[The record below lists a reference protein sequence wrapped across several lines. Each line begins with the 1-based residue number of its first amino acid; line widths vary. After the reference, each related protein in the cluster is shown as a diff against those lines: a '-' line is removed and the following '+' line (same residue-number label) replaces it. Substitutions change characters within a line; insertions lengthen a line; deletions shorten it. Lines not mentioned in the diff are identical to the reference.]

1 VSKRVTAMLVGVA
14 ALAMLVVGCGGG
26 DDSSSEEALTK
37 AQYAKEASAICA
49 QGGQETAKALS
60 LYLKEN
66 GLTQPNEAQA
76 GKAIEV
82 VVLPAFRSQVEE
94 LSELQAPEGDEAQIE
109 LMLQSLETGLDDG
122 ENDPANFFK
131 QADSEFAKGVEMANK
146 YGIEG
151 CGALF

>member
-1 VSKRVTAMLVGVA
+1 MAMLVGVA
-14 ALAMLVVGCGGG
+14 ALAVLVVGCGGG
-26 DDSSSEEALTK
+26 DDSSSEETLTK
-37 AQYAKEASAICA
+37 AQYVNEATAICS
-49 QGGQETAKALS
+49 QGGKETAKELS
-60 LYLKEN
+60 VYLKKN
-66 GLTQPNEAQA
+66 NLAQPNEAQA

-109 LMLQSLETGLDDG
+109 SMLQSLETGLDDG
-122 ENDPANFFK
+122 ADDPENFFK

-151 CGALF
+151 CGSLF